1 VRNFHLSIK
10 LLVHILYISLI
21 LNDLIVKL
29 AFPVLEL
36 SSSLVDS
43 PIDVLRQSLQLLL
56 ELSHLVGLEPTQLVM
71 PLIITGFQLLLQ
83 IGLRLPQRD
92 ALFLLRNQELI
103 LSPHLQLH
111 GAHQILEVGHLAE
124 MFFVLFLK
132 ILEFLWAVI
141 LASWFHWALLDA
153 VGSQSL

>member
-1 VRNFHLSIK
+1 MRNFHLSIK

-43 PIDVLRQSLQLLL
+43 PVDVLRQSLQLLL
-56 ELSHLVGLEPTQLVM
+56 ELSHLVRLEPTQLVM

-92 ALFLLRNQELI
+92 ALFLL
-103 LSPHLQLH
+103 
-111 GAHQILEVGHLAE
+111 
-124 MFFVLFLK
+124 
-132 ILEFLWAVI
+132 
-141 LASWFHWALLDA
+141 
-153 VGSQSL
+153 